1 MALAFGGDVY
11 PAPDEEGF
19 MTMEI
24 RESRFA
30 YLELDDDDAPARI
43 GPVEAPRV
51 PALPVPSAPEKVAE
65 APAPSSVHEKAAEAP
80 APSSA
85 HEDAAR
91 IASAAPAPAA
101 HVPSGMMAQARA
113 RLQALAREQ
122 ARTVPVAPAQSPAAV
137 ERDQILA
144 VAAADETTGAV
155 WFWQTVGGDVS
166 VQALA
171 DAWTAEGLPARWLC
185 DGPSDDVA
193 LRRAVESQKTKDI
206 MIRKH
211 PRGGWAIVREASAGG
226 RLTYGVSVRVYL
238 EAGTVGVCTETGEQ
252 NETTAAMRAL
262 LLPEFERAKR
272 AHAASDLSAW
282 LVRLASRELSSVAL
296 RERGGVYFAPRD
308 EVRTLRAIKR
318 ALARAGA
325 HDIHEIPALRSAEAI
340 AAILDAISREVAT
353 ECATLDGEIA
363 AGDLGVRAARTRIG
377 EIDALAEKVRRYE
390 ALLGRPL
397 GDALTRL
404 SALRAQLSGIT
415 TRFVNIEID

>member
-1 MALAFGGDVY
+1 
-11 PAPDEEGF
+11 

-51 PALPVPSAPEKVAE
+51 PAPPSSAP
-65 APAPSSVHEKAAEAP
+65 EKAAEAP
-80 APSSA
+80 APSSV

-91 IASAAPAPAA
+91 IASAAPAPAPSSVHEDAARIASAAPAPAPAPAA
-101 HVPSGMMAQARA
+101 HVPSRMITVGEALARARA

-122 ARTVPVAPAQSPAAV
+122 ARTMPVAPAQSPAAV

-171 DAWTAEGLPARWLC
+171 DAWAAEGLPARWLC

-238 EAGTVGVCTETGEQ
+238 EAGTISVCTETGER

-272 AHAASDLSAW
+272 TYAASDLSAW
-282 LVRLASRELSSVAL
+282 LVRLAARELSSVAL

-308 EVRTLRAIKR
+308 KIGTLRAIKR

-353 ECATLDGEIA
+353 ECATIDGEIA

-390 ALLGRPL
+390 AILGRPL
-397 GDALTRL
+397 GDALARL